1 MVFVKNW
8 KKAAAAMTAAVMLS
22 GSFTVPV
29 LAHGHGSSHHSSG
42 TYCAYHGRTHT
53 RASSCKKYCTTHR
66 TTHANG
72 RVHHTSSHH

>member
-8 KKAAAAMTAAVMLS
+8 KKAVAVMTAAVMLS

-29 LAHGHGSSHHSSG
+29 LAHGHGSCHHSSG